1 MRLLVVETERRLFK
15 LECCKKVFDKESAE
29 VWESADV
36 GVESDISF
44 YDFYSETD
52 FRIVVA
58 FY

>member
-1 MRLLVVETERRLFK
+1 MDNCVNKIYLLK
-15 LECCKKVFDKESAE
+15 LKCRKKFFDKESAE
-29 VWESADV
+29 VRESADV

-44 YDFYSETD
+44 YDFYSETY

>member
-1 MRLLVVETERRLFK
+1 MK
-15 LECCKKVFDKESAE
+15 CCKKVFDKESTE
-29 VWESADV
+29 VRESADV
-36 GVESDISF
+36 GVKSDISF